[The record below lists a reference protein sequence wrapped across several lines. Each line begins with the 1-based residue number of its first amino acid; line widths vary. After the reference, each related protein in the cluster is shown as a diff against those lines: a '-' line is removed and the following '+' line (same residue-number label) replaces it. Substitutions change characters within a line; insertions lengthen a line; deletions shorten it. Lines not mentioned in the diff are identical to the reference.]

1 MYATISMMK
10 TYNSC
15 SSQNKESP
23 EHRGQDES
31 NANIDR
37 VIHSLIISQ
46 RWKILQP
53 NYFSNHP

>member
-1 MYATISMMK
+1 MMK